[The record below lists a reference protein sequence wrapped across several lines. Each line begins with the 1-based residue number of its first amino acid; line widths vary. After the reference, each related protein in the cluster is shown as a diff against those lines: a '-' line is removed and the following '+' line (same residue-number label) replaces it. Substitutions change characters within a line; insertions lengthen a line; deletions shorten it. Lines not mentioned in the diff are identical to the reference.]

1 MKGVGYG
8 ETHFEIEGRKNG
20 KKVEVTY
27 DASGKQSK

>member
-1 MKGVGYG
+1 MKGVEYG